1 MLLLKI
7 LVLAPHPDDEINV
20 AGSVIV
26 TFSRLGAEVFV
37 AYSTNGDF
45 NQSADLRAAEALRSL
60 EILGVARDHVIW
72 LGYGDTYNNTGKPH
86 VFYAETPTQSPA
98 GHSET
103 YAPSGFN
110 PWRQSTYTREHFL
123 DDLQSLILE
132 LRADVIFCV
141 DLDFHADHR
150 ALSLAFDRAMGKIL
164 RCEEYRPTVFKKL
177 AYATAFTAEQD
188 LHSDC
193 LLPTKRP
200 HLGLEAYD
208 FDLIDKFFYD
218 WESRVRF
225 PILPQYRRPLLK
237 GNPIARAVF
246 AHKSQRI
253 QRNALAIINADEVFF
268 ERRTDSITFRA
279 EVSASSGN
287 AEAVCDFRIL
297 DLIDINESPPRFG
310 NFAWTPSKDD
320 RERRVTFHWN
330 APQSV
335 RLIKIYGT
343 LDGSIDKLRISL
355 DNIMVLECRVERGG
369 RPTAIELPTPI
380 EITRAEF
387 RIITADGEFG
397 IGEIEMFSTIEPT
410 RALQPPATIDC
421 ETQCPELPRV
431 LRLRFRQLLERIYIH
446 WLRKKH

>member
-1 MLLLKI
+1 MRVLI
-7 LVLAPHPDDEINV
+7 LAPHPDDEINV
-20 AGSVIV
+20 AGSMIV
-26 TFSRLGAEVFV
+26 SLSRKGAEIFA

-45 NQSADLRAAEALRSL
+45 EQSAEVRAAEAIESL
-60 EILGVARDHVIW
+60 KILGVDSDHVIW
-72 LGYGDTYNNTGKPH
+72 LGYGDTYNGTGKPH
-86 VFYAETPTQSPA
+86 VFYAETPMQSRA
-98 GHSET
+98 GHSST
-103 YAPSGFN
+103 YAPRGFK
-110 PWRQSTYTREHFL
+110 PWRQSTYTRANFFA
-123 DDLQSLILE
+123 DLKSLILE

-150 ALSLAFDRAMGKIL
+150 ALSLAFDRIMGEIL
-164 RCEEYRPTVFKKL
+164 HCEEYRPTVFKKL

-188 LHSDC
+188 LHCDC

-208 FDLIDKFFYD
+208 FELIDKFFYD
-218 WESRVRF
+218 WESRIRF
-225 PILPQYRRPLLK
+225 PILPQYRKPLLK

-279 EVSASSGN
+279 KVSASSGN
-287 AEAVCDFRIL
+287 ADAVCDFRIL

-320 RERRVTFHWN
+320 RERRLTFHWN
-330 APQSV
+330 SPQSV
-335 RLIKIYGT
+335 RLIKIYGV
-343 LDGSIDKLRISL
+343 LNGSVDKLRISF
-355 DNIMVLECRVERGG
+355 DNSMSLECRVERGG
-369 RPTAIELPTPI
+369 LPTVIELPTPI

-387 RIITADGEFG
+387 RILSADGEFG
-397 IGEIEMFSTIEPT
+397 IGEIEMFSTIEPK
-410 RALQPPATIDC
+410 RAIQPPATIDC
-421 ETQCPELPRV
+421 DEQRPSLLQV

-446 WLRKKH
+446 WIRRKH